1 MDIKPIKRNKALQ
14 GVSREHHHGLL
25 LCWKIRTGFSK
36 GIPEERIKK
45 YVDWFYTTHLIPH
58 FELEE
63 NYMFPILGNDDEL
76 VKKALAQHK
85 RLHRLFA
92 GTDTLSRSLSLI
104 EEELEQHIRF
114 EERILFNEIQKSA
127 TEEQLEIISKIHK
140 DEKFNDNTDD
150 TFWIRKRCQ
159 PVLKVVQRTFDRIQK
174 ATNGLCRNRHHRPKL
189 FGFGSR
195 NALVD
200 A

>member
-1 MDIKPIKRNKALQ
+1 MELKKIKPIKRSQALQ

-36 GIPEERIKK
+36 GIAEERIKT
-45 YVDWFYTTHLIPH
+45 YVDWFYITHLVPH

-63 NYMFPILGNDDEL
+63 NHIFPILGNDHKMI
-76 VKKALAQHK
+76 KKALAQHK

-92 GTDTLSRSLSLI
+92 ETDSPSKSLSLI

-114 EERILFNEIQKSA
+114 EERVLFNEIQKIA
-127 TEEQLEIISKIHK
+127 TEEQLQTILKIHS

-150 TFWIRKRCQ
+150 TFWI
-159 PVLKVVQRTFDRIQK
+159 
-174 ATNGLCRNRHHRPKL
+174 
-189 FGFGSR
+189 
-195 NALVD
+195 
-200 A
+200 